1 MVVSIGRR
9 IVTLIAL
16 AVAAI
21 VAVGFRKQYNS
32 LQSYQREIAIAIN
45 HTNFPSFELD
55 LDMNASQHVAASTTT
70 VAPTTAPTTTNR
82 FSNFLMHIPKS
93 GTSYAMHAMGLLL
106 NKSPE
111 WKNLGE
117 GKYFRACDE
126 ATALLRNFGKF
137 RTSYKGSKCTMWM
150 SEQPY
155 SMVPEHVYAIV
166 REPKSHVLSMYF
178 HCLESK
184 DHKKYAYKMPSLDDW
199 LTAWVDAKHNTTK
212 ERENIDM
219 HCYNPIN
226 FQSRWVGNNIKTT
239 NTDTGT
245 NSSTSIDVGTD
256 QHLHHYQDLKNR
268 FLVLGD
274 NAQMDKSV
282 CMIFIQYTGW
292 VPKRC
297 DCTSSNMATII
308 DDKNSSANASVTT
321 SNATANADATIPD
334 SHFAHGVIHHGNTF
348 QATQSQIDKIA
359 MIRDL
364 DIPLYDTSRQIF
376 RDQVRV
382 VENKYNI
389 KICDKLLPIEEL

>member
-21 VAVGFRKQYNS
+21 VAVGFQKQYNS

-117 GKYFRACDE
+117 GGKFRLCDE
-126 ATALLRNFGKF
+126 GVNPLRNFERF
-137 RTSYKGSKCTMWM
+137 RTSYKGTKCTLWM
-150 SEQPY
+150 TEHPY

-184 DHKKYAYKMPSLDDW
+184 DHKYAAHKMPSLDDW
-199 LTAWVDAKHNTTK
+199 LTAWVDAIDNTTK
-212 ERENIDM
+212 QKENNEFR
-219 HCYNPIN
+219 CYNPIN
-226 FQSRWVGNNIKTT
+226 FQSKWVGYNTETNIT
-239 NTDTGT
+239 NV
-245 NSSTSIDVGTD
+245 SIDIDAD
-256 QHLHHYQDLKNR
+256 QHHHHYQDLKNR

-274 NAQMDKSV
+274 NAQMDKSA
-282 CMIFIQYTGW
+282 CMIFIQYAGW
-292 VPKRC
+292 VPKQC
-297 DCTSSNMATII
+297 DCTDIIVDNNNSDASSLQQKF
-308 DDKNSSANASVTT
+308 D
-321 SNATANADATIPD
+321 
-334 SHFAHGVIHHGNTF
+334 HGVIHHGGTF
-348 QATQSQIDKIA
+348 RTTQSQDEKIA
-359 MIRDL
+359 LIRNL
-364 DIPLYDTSRQIF
+364 DRHLYNVSRQVF
-376 RDQVRV
+376 YEQVRE
-382 VENKYNI
+382 VEFKFKI
-389 KICDKLLPIEEL
+389 KICDKLLWSNRI